1 MADTE
6 CHIKCLPLLLPG
18 TFCRI
23 LASNTHVKCDI
34 LNCHPLCTFIWK
46 IESRALS
53 RNFFFFFSKSTA
65 QVIIFH
71 PITQFSTAECTQQLT
86 WSNSYTNVSNFSAP
100 SVTNSTPEGCCCRN
114 DGTRAGIDGGMLGTN
129 NPPPLPPR
137 GEQASSSMHT
147 DYPTVWCS
155 DIRGNLIRSSL
166 TCT

>member
-18 TFCRI
+18 TFSCI

-34 LNCHPLCTFIWK
+34 LNCYHLCTFIWK
-46 IESRALS
+46 IESCAVS
-53 RNFFFFFSKSTA
+53 RNFFFFFFSESTA

-86 WSNSYTNVSNFSAP
+86 WSNSYTNVSHFSAH
-100 SVTNSTPEGCCCRN
+100 SVTNSTPEGCCCRT
-114 DGTRAGIDGGMLGTN
+114 DGTRARIDGGMLGTN

-137 GEQASSSMHT
+137 GDQASSSTHT
-147 DYPTVWCS
+147 DYPTV
-155 DIRGNLIRSSL
+155 
-166 TCT
+166 